1 MKGPVHD
8 GEADHNNGESGR
20 YFPDF
25 LFPLK
30 RDFEKTVVFALIQ
43 TEEALNRRQINQALL
58 STGDLAHDEF

>member
-1 MKGPVHD
+1 MLG
-8 GEADHNNGESGR
+8 GADNPNGELLSYIIGA
-20 YFPDF
+20 DT
-25 LFPLK
+25 LK

>member
-1 MKGPVHD
+1 MGKL
-8 GEADHNNGESGR
+8 DHNNGQSGR

-25 LFPLK
+25 FIPVEK
-30 RDFEKTVVFALIQ
+30 RLRKTVVFALIQ

>member
-1 MKGPVHD
+1 NQDVI
-8 GEADHNNGESGR
+8 
-20 YFPDF
+20 FQTF

>member
-1 MKGPVHD
+1 MGKL
-8 GEADHNNGESGR
+8 DHYNGQSGR
-20 YFPDF
+20 Y
-25 LFPLK
+25 FPLK

>member
-1 MKGPVHD
+1 T
-8 GEADHNNGESGR
+8 
-20 YFPDF
+20 F

-58 STGDLAHDEF
+58 STDDLAHDEF

>member
-1 MKGPVHD
+1 MGSWITITVNQD
-8 GEADHNNGESGR
+8 VIFQTFISVE
-20 YFPDF
+20 
-25 LFPLK
+25 

>member
-8 GEADHNNGESGR
+8 GKLDHNNGESGR

-25 LFPLK
+25 FISVK

-43 TEEALNRRQINQALL
+43 TEEALIVAR
-58 STGDLAHDEF
+58 